1 MTPVRCHKPF
11 ARGPGPLII
20 PGAVTPWVSL
30 RPGSAGHRL
39 RGTPAILLPLLLAE
53 WLVQCGC
60 TQKDASPAR
69 RLEAQ
74 DASERISAIIE
85 LTERAQAVPAEHR
98 SERRESLIPL
108 LVDRLDD
115 EDEGVRFYA
124 ILALEKLTGTRLGY
138 DYRASASTRREGI
151 RRWQRRDANSG
162 ARMASP
168 GSPPVGTPALP
179 AGDGG

>member
-1 MTPVRCHKPF
+1 
-11 ARGPGPLII
+11 
-20 PGAVTPWVSL
+20 
-30 RPGSAGHRL
+30 L

-60 TQKDASPAR
+60 TAKDASPAR
-69 RLEAQ
+69 RLEARE
-74 DASERISAIIE
+74 ASDRILAIIE
-85 LTERAQAVPAEHR
+85 LTERTRAAPSEHR
-98 SERRESLIPL
+98 SEHRQPVIPL

-138 DYRASASTRREGI
+138 DYRAPARERRVEV
-151 RRWQRRDANSG
+151 RRWREHVLSQSDRIAP
-162 ARMASP
+162 P
-168 GSPPVGTPALP
+168 GSSAGGDPAAS